1 MAFSYRRL
9 FFGGNTFCCC
19 LPVRL
24 GMIVLTTLTCLI
36 AGLLSII
43 IWFEVSST
51 KYMSP
56 AERAAFVL
64 AGLSETILFVASILG
79 LVGAIVRKQNFT
91 QIYAYTLYTHFFLN
105 ILVIAYFSYE
115 VARATSNTEKVA
127 CIAAIKDAQAQQQCT
142 DLLSFATWVYVT
154 IAGTILLLELYGSI
168 IVARY
173 VNQLQRE
180 KREAR
185 AFRSDTDQAFQLKA
199 RDGHQYTKLPDPE
212 SHATL
217 PILDPSYLGPSSV
230 EFDPYADERPT
241 HEPTR
246 APYYDNTTYDAAPP
260 PIDEG
265 YGGGTWTHDGIAQ
278 EEKAKLKLRDLEE
291 EARSIRTDEHHVGND
306 SPPPKV

>member
-1 MAFSYRRL
+1 M
-9 FFGGNTFCCC
+9 
-19 LPVRL
+19 
-24 GMIVLTTLTCLI
+24 
-36 AGLLSII
+36 
-43 IWFEVSST
+43 
-51 KYMSP
+51 
-56 AERAAFVL
+56 
-64 AGLSETILFVASILG
+64 
-79 LVGAIVRKQNFT
+79 
-91 QIYAYTLYTHFFLN
+91 
-105 ILVIAYFSYE
+105 
-115 VARATSNTEKVA
+115 
-127 CIAAIKDAQAQQQCT
+127 
-142 DLLSFATWVYVT
+142 
-154 IAGTILLLELYGSI
+154 LLELCEYAICGCFSIFDPFPDGSI

-173 VNQLQRE
+173 VNQIQRE

-230 EFDPYADERPT
+230 EFDPYAEERPT
-241 HEPTR
+241 HEPTQ

-291 EARSIRTDEHHVGND
+291 EARSIRTDEHQVGND
-306 SPPPKV
+306 SPPPIV